1 MTSVLPSA
9 TLEPVQFCN
18 RTMVRWV
25 VDDAGHDRVVDNLVG
40 HVLNGVT
47 GPILERTSKYWR
59 NVDKERG
66 DRR

>member
-1 MTSVLPSA
+1 MTSVLPGA
-9 TLEPVQFCN
+9 ILEPVQLCN

-59 NVDKERG
+59 NVDKDRG
-66 DRR
+66 DCR